1 MLKNKQ
7 MMKRFLYYYVVGALV
22 AVMASCSS
30 SRHAARTPMIGG
42 LTGTD
47 YMEKVIEWA
56 PKWDVLTAKATLDL
70 RLESGE
76 NPHVSGTLRIK
87 RGEVIQLS
95 VAPLLGIE
103 VARMEITPDRILVV
117 DRLNKR
123 YVEASFDMLS
133 QLANTELNFNIL
145 QSLML
150 NELFLPDK
158 PQLAVE
164 DAGKF
169 RVSSESDKALL
180 ETKSGKVFTYRFWT
194 TAAEG
199 LLAKT
204 CIGVNGTNY
213 VLDWNYD
220 DFGSLDNKLFPQRMI
235 VGLGEG
241 ADKKFSLDMKLS
253 RLSTG
258 GGWNTRTELSSKYKK
273 IELQELLKQLLKS

>member
-1 MLKNKQ
+1 
-7 MMKRFLYYYVVGALV
+7 MMKRFLYYIIVGALV
-22 AVMASCSS
+22 VAVASCSS
-30 SRHAARTPMIGG
+30 SRHAVRTPMIGG

-70 RLESGE
+70 RLDGGE

-117 DRLNKR
+117 DRLNKC

-133 QLANTELNFNIL
+133 QLANTELNFYIL

-150 NELFLPDK
+150 NELFLPNK
-158 PQLAVE
+158 SQLAVG
-164 DAGKF
+164 DADKF
-169 RVSSESDKALL
+169 HISSESDKALL
-180 ETKSGKVFTYRFWT
+180 EAKSGKVFTYRFWT

-204 CIGVNGTNY
+204 CIGMKGADY
-213 VLDWNYD
+213 VLDWSYD
-220 DFGSLDNKLFPQRMI
+220 DFGSLSNKLFPQHMV
-235 VGLGEG
+235 VGVGEG

-253 RLSTG
+253 RLSTSG
-258 GGWNTRTELSSKYKK
+258 SWNTRTELSSKYKK
-273 IELQELLKQLLKS
+273 IELQELLKLLLKS